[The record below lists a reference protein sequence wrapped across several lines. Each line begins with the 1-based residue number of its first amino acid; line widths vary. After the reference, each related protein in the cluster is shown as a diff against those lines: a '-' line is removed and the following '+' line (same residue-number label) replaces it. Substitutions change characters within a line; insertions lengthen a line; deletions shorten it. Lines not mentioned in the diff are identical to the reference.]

1 MLSNRVHKY
10 MMGKDDVQCLQYK
23 TDQVSDLKKI
33 EKLNNK
39 LFNLMALGEEGAD
52 DVDMVKAS

>member
-1 MLSNRVHKY
+1 MCKHDVC
-10 MMGKDDVQCLQYK
+10 VQCLQYK

-39 LFNLMALGEEGAD
+39 LFNLMALGEQGAD